1 MEVNT
6 NKVALVTGGAKGIGK
21 SISLAF
27 AKAGYDVVVNYNG
40 SKDAADATKQEIE
53 ALGQKVMTIQADV
66 SQDEQVKTM
75 IDQAIEAFGHIDVLI
90 NNAGITKDGLLM
102 RMSYED
108 YHRVIAINLE
118 GSFNTIHHV
127 SRYMMKQRSGSIIN
141 ISSVVGLMGNAGQ
154 ANYASSKAGVLGL
167 TKSAAREL
175 ALRGIRV
182 NAIAPGF
189 IVSDMTDKLADKD
202 KQKMLEQIPL
212 KAFGKPEQV
221 ADVAVALASDS
232 FAYVTGQV
240 IHVDGGMVM

>member
-1 MEVNT
+1 MEVNA

-53 ALGQKVMTIQADV
+53 ALGQKAMTIQADV

>member
-53 ALGQKVMTIQADV
+53 ALGQKAMTIQADV

-221 ADVAVALASDS
+221 ADVAVALASNS